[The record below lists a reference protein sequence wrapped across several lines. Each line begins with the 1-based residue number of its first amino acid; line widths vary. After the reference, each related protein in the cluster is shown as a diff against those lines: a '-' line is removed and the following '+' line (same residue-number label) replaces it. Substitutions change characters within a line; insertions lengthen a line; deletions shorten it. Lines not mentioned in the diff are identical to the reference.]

1 MPVAIVRLLSQPG
14 AASVGQAAAM
24 SVVLMVVTA
33 AITIAID
40 RFRVGA
46 FGRI

>member
-14 AASVGQAAAM
+14 AAPLGQATAM
-24 SVVLMVVTA
+24 SVVLMAVTA